1 MHPLVHR
8 STRFVAIAAF
18 FASACSSGGEQQILS
33 KFFDANRLRD
43 QTTLGTFA
51 TVNFDRDKDGTV
63 DRFSIVSVGEEKRTP
78 LKLQEHAKAYQEAKA
93 ADEEFT
99 KQIKAYQNENK
110 EAISRV
116 VKAEATK
123 AKVAGKDAAVQATW
137 AKWRQDM
144 AVQAKKTSE
153 ARTLLHRRERR
164 IAEIS
169 TYDARRPINVDDY
182 DGELVTKEVTIDA
195 QVKKGDQVSPQK
207 MIVTMERAELKGP
220 EGERVGRWII
230 TSIKPA

>member
-8 STRFVAIAAF
+8 SSRIVAIAAF
-18 FASACSSGGEQQILS
+18 LASACSSGGEQQILS

-51 TVNFDRDKDGTV
+51 TVQFDRDRDGSVERFTV
-63 DRFSIVSVGEEKRTP
+63 VSVSDERRTP
-78 LKLQEHAKAYQEAKA
+78 LKLREYAKAYQEAKA

-99 KQIKAYQNENK
+99 KQIKAYQTENK

-116 VKAEATK
+116 VRAEATK

-144 AVQAKKTSE
+144 AVHAKKTSE
-153 ARTLLHRRERR
+153 ARIQLSRERR
-164 IAEIS
+164 MAEIS
-169 TYDARRPINVDDY
+169 THDARRPIKVEDY
-182 DGELVTKEVTIDA
+182 EGDLVAKDVTIDA
-195 QVKKGDQVSPQK
+195 QVRKGDQVSPQR

-220 EGERVGRWII
+220 EGDRVGRWII
-230 TSIKPA
+230 TGIKPA

>member
-8 STRFVAIAAF
+8 STRFVATTALIAA
-18 FASACSSGGEQQILS
+18 ACSSGGEQQILS
-33 KFFDANRLRD
+33 KYFDASRLRD

-51 TVNFDRDKDGTV
+51 TVQFDRDKDGAV
-63 DRFSIVSVGEEKRTP
+63 DRFSVISVSEERRSP
-78 LKLQEHAKAYQEAKA
+78 LKLREYAKAYQEAKA

-99 KQIKAYQNENK
+99 KQVRAYQNENK

-123 AKVAGKDAAVQATW
+123 AKVAGKDAAVQAAW

-144 AVQAKKTSE
+144 AVHAKKTSE
-153 ARTLLHRRERR
+153 TRTQLARERR
-164 IAEIS
+164 TAEIS
-169 TYDARRPINVDDY
+169 TYDARRPIKIEEY
-182 DGELVTKEVTIDA
+182 DGDLVSKDVTIDA
-195 QVKKGDQVSPQK
+195 QVRKGDQVSTQR

-220 EGERVGRWII
+220 KGERTGRWII

>member
-8 STRFVAIAAF
+8 SMRFVAIAAF
-18 FASACSSGGEQQILS
+18 LVSGCSSGGEQQILS

-43 QTTLGTFA
+43 TTTLGTFA
-51 TVNFDRDKDGTV
+51 TVNFDRDKDGAV
-63 DRFSIVSVGEEKRTP
+63 DRFSIVSVSEEKRTP
-78 LKLQEHAKAYQEAKA
+78 LKLREAAKAYQEAKA

-123 AKVAGKDAAVQATW
+123 AKVSGKDAAVQATW

-153 ARTLLHRRERR
+153 ARIQLHRRERR

-182 DGELVTKEVTIDA
+182 DGELVAKDVTIDA
-195 QVKKGDQVSPQK
+195 QVKKGDQVSTQK

-230 TSIKPA
+230 TGIKPA

>member
-8 STRFVAIAAF
+8 SSRFVAIAVL
-18 FASACSSGGEQQILS
+18 FAAACSSGGEQQILS

-43 QTTLGTFA
+43 TTTLGTFA
-51 TVNFDRDKDGTV
+51 TVNFDRDKDGAV
-63 DRFSIVSVGEEKRTP
+63 ERFSVVSVSEERRTP
-78 LKLQEHAKAYQEAKA
+78 LKLREYSQAYKDAKA

-116 VKAEATK
+116 VRAEATK
-123 AKVAGKDAAVQATW
+123 AKVSGKDAAVQATW

-144 AVQAKKTSE
+144 AVHAKKTSE
-153 ARTLLHRRERR
+153 ARIQLARERR
-164 IAEIS
+164 LAEIS
-169 TYDARRPINVDDY
+169 TYDARRPIKIEDY
-182 DGELVTKEVTIDA
+182 EGDLVSKEVTIDA
-195 QVKKGDQVSPQK
+195 QVRKGDQVSPQK

-230 TSIKPA
+230 SGIKPA